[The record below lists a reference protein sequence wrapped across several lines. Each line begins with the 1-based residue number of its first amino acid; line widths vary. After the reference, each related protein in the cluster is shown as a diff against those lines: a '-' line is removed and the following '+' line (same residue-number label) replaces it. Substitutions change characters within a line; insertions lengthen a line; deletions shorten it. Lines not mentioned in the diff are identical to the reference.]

1 MKFREMTYTR
11 PDIDALLARC
21 KELAAKAESAASGEA
36 LVAVYYEQ
44 SRAFADYN
52 TAANLASIHYTCDTR
67 DAAWKAE
74 QDFFDANGPAVQ
86 NASVEIS
93 RAFLANPHV
102 DALTEAFGTTCVA
115 GMKNAVLGMDDRTID
130 LQKEY
135 NALVSQYQQVYGGAL
150 VEFDGKQLTIPQLGP
165 YKENLD
171 PAVRR
176 AAYEAEAGYFD
187 AHRAELDELYTKIV
201 KNLNEQAKILGYH
214 DYSELSYVRMNR
226 IGYGPEEIRKFRDQV
241 ANDVV
246 PQLKK
251 VIELRKKRTGIE
263 HLTFTDL
270 PVSFRDGNPKPI
282 EGYDARMAASRTMY
296 HELSPE
302 TAAFIDFMQDN
313 ELFDVESRPGKMSG
327 GYMTS
332 LPAYKAPFI
341 FANWNNTS
349 ADVDV
354 LTHECGHAF
363 EGYVAER
370 DPKVPADL
378 ECPGMES
385 AEIHSMAMEFLT
397 APWHHLLFGKDTEKY
412 ALLHAEDSFL
422 FLAYGCIVD
431 EFQHRMYQNPD
442 LTPDERNAVWL
453 ELEHKYRPWIDF
465 DNLPFYGRGA
475 GWQRQ
480 LHIYECPFYY
490 IDYCLSTMAALQF
503 FLLSLKDHKD
513 AWQRYLRLVRRAGM
527 ASYAEL
533 CETAGLKVPFTDGSI
548 KAIAEE
554 MEQWIAAHQVRA
566 KPNET
571 S

>member
-1 MKFREMTYTR
+1 MNPMKFSEMSYTR
-11 PDIDALLARC
+11 PDIDALLGQC
-21 KELAAKAESAASGEA
+21 KALAAKAAGAASGAE
-36 LVAVYYEQ
+36 LVNVYYEQ
-44 SRAFADYN
+44 SRAFADYS
-52 TAANLASIHYTCDTR
+52 TAAQLASIHYTCDTR
-67 DAAWKAE
+67 DAYWKAE
-74 QDFFDANGPAVQ
+74 QDFFDANGPAVE
-86 NASVEIS
+86 NARVEIS
-93 RAFLANPHV
+93 RAFLANAHV

-115 GMKNAVLGMDDRTID
+115 GMKNAVLGMDDSTVE

-176 AAYEAEAGYFD
+176 AAYEAEAAYFD
-187 AHRAELDELYTKIV
+187 AHRDELDGLYTKIV
-201 KNLNEQAKILGYH
+201 KNLNAQAQILGYH

-226 IGYGPEEIRKFRDQV
+226 IGYGPAEIRKFRDQV
-241 ANDVV
+241 ASDVV
-246 PQLKK
+246 PELKK
-251 VIELRKKRTGIE
+251 VIELRCKRTGIS
-263 HLTFTDL
+263 HLTFSDL
-270 PVSFRDGNPKPI
+270 PVAFQDGNPSPI
-282 EGYDARMAASRTMY
+282 PGYDARMAAARTMY

-302 TAAFIDFMQDN
+302 TAEFIDFMQDN

-332 LPAYKAPFI
+332 LPSYKAPFI

-349 ADVDV
+349 GDVDV

-513 AWQRYLRLVRRAGM
+513 AWERYLKLVRRAGL
-527 ASYAEL
+527 ASYTEL
-533 CETAGLKVPFTDGSI
+533 MQTAGLKVPFEDGSI
-548 KAIAEE
+548 KAIAQQ
-554 MEQWIAAHQVRA
+554 MGQWIAEHQV
-566 KPNET
+566 
-571 S
+571 

>member
-1 MKFREMTYTR
+1 MKFNEMTYTR
-11 PDIDALLARC
+11 PDIGALLARC
-21 KELAAKAESAASGEA
+21 RELAAKAAAAPDGDA
-36 LVAVYYEQ
+36 LVRLYYEQ
-44 SRAFADYN
+44 SEAFAEYN
-52 TAANLASIHYTCDTR
+52 TAANLANIHYTCDTR
-67 DAAWKAE
+67 DAYWKAE
-74 QDFFDANGPAVQ
+74 QDFFDANGPAVT

-102 DALTEAFGTTCVA
+102 DALTAKFGTTCVA
-115 GMKNAVLGMDDRTID
+115 GMKNAVLGMDDRTVE
-130 LQKEY
+130 LQQQF
-135 NALVSQYQQVYGGAL
+135 NALVSRYQQIYGGAL
-150 VEFDGKQLTIPQLGP
+150 VELDGKQLTIPQLGP
-165 YKENLD
+165 YKEDLD

-187 AHRAELDELYTKIV
+187 AHRAELDELYGEIV
-201 KNLNEQAKILGYH
+201 KNLNAQARVMGYH

-246 PQLKK
+246 PQLQK
-251 VIELRKKRTGIE
+251 VMAMRAKRTGIARP
-263 HLTFTDL
+263 TFTDL
-270 PVSFRDGNPKPI
+270 PIMFKDGNPKPI
-282 EGYDARMAASRTMY
+282 PGYKARMDAARTMY

-302 TAAFIDFMQDN
+302 TAEFIDFMQDN

-332 LPAYKAPFI
+332 LPSYKAPFI

-349 ADVDV
+349 GDVDV

-363 EGYVAER
+363 EGFVAER
-370 DPKVPADL
+370 DPAIPADL

-397 APWHHLLFGKDTEKY
+397 APWHHLLFGRDTDKY
-412 ALLHAEDSFL
+412 ALLHAEDSFV
-422 FLAYGCIVD
+422 FLAYGCEVD
-431 EFQHRMYQNPD
+431 EFQHIMYQNPD
-442 LTPDERNAVWL
+442 LTPDERNAEWL
-453 ELEHKYRPWIDF
+453 KLEKKYRPWIDF

-503 FLLSLKDHKD
+503 FLLSLTDHKD
-513 AWQRYLRLVRRAGM
+513 AWARYLRLVRRAGT
-527 ASYAEL
+527 ASYTEL
-533 CETAGLKVPFTDGSI
+533 LETAGLKVPFEEGSI
-548 KAIAEE
+548 KGIAQQMTDWLEN
-554 MEQWIAAHQVRA
+554 HQV
-566 KPNET
+566 
-571 S
+571 

>member
-1 MKFREMTYTR
+1 MKFNEMTYTR

-21 KELAAKAESAASGEA
+21 RELAAKAAAAPDGAA
-36 LVAVYYEQ
+36 LVRLYYEQ
-44 SRAFADYN
+44 SEAFAEYN
-52 TAANLASIHYTCDTR
+52 TAANLANIHYPCATR
-67 DAAWKAE
+67 DAYWKAE
-74 QDFFDANGPAVQ
+74 QDFFDANGPAVT

-102 DALTEAFGTTCVA
+102 DALTEKFGTTCVA
-115 GMKNAVLGMDDRTID
+115 GMKNAVLSMDDRTVE
-130 LQKEY
+130 LQQQF
-135 NALVSQYQQVYGGAL
+135 NALVSRYQQIYGGAL
-150 VEFDGKQLTIPQLGP
+150 VELDGKQLTIPQLGP
-165 YKENLD
+165 YKEDLD

-187 AHRAELDELYTKIV
+187 AHRAELDELYGQIV
-201 KNLNEQAKILGYH
+201 QNLNAQARVMGYH

-246 PQLKK
+246 PQLQK
-251 VIELRKKRTGIE
+251 VMALRAKRTGIA
-263 HLTFTDL
+263 HPAFTDL
-270 PVSFRDGNPKPI
+270 PILFRDGNPKPI
-282 EGYDARMAASRTMY
+282 PGYKARMDAARTMY

-302 TAAFIDFMQDN
+302 TAEFIDFMQDN

-332 LPAYKAPFI
+332 LPSYKAPFI
-341 FANWNNTS
+341 FANWNDTS
-349 ADVDV
+349 GDVDV

-370 DPKVPADL
+370 DPAIPADL

-397 APWHHLLFGKDTEKY
+397 APWHHLLFGKDTDKY
-412 ALLHAEDSFL
+412 ALLHAEDSFV
-422 FLAYGCIVD
+422 FLAYGCEVD
-431 EFQHRMYQNPD
+431 EFQHIMYQNPD
-442 LTPDERNAVWL
+442 LTPDERNAEWL
-453 ELEHKYRPWIDF
+453 KLEKKYRPWIDF

-503 FLLSLKDHKD
+503 FLLSLTDHKD
-513 AWQRYLRLVRRAGM
+513 AWARYLRLVRRAGT
-527 ASYAEL
+527 ASYTEL
-533 CETAGLKVPFTDGSI
+533 LETAGLKVPFEEGSI
-548 KAIAEE
+548 KGIAQQMTDWLE
-554 MEQWIAAHQVRA
+554 AHQV
-566 KPNET
+566 
-571 S
+571 

>member
-1 MKFREMTYTR
+1 MKFNEMTYTR
-11 PDIDALLARC
+11 PDIGALLARC
-21 KELAAKAESAASGEA
+21 KELAAKAAAAPDGDA
-36 LVAVYYEQ
+36 LVRLYYEQ
-44 SRAFADYN
+44 SEAFAEYN
-52 TAANLASIHYTCDTR
+52 TAANLANIHYTCDTR
-67 DAAWKAE
+67 DEYWKAE
-74 QDFFDANGPAVQ
+74 QDFFDANGPAVT

-102 DALTEAFGTTCVA
+102 DVLTAKFGTTCVA
-115 GMKNAVLGMDDRTID
+115 GMKNAVLGMDDRTVE
-130 LQKEY
+130 LQQQF
-135 NALVSQYQQVYGGAL
+135 NALVSRYQQIYGGAL
-150 VEFDGKQLTIPQLGP
+150 VELDGKQLTIPQLGP
-165 YKENLD
+165 YKEDLD

-187 AHRAELDELYTKIV
+187 AHRAELDELYGEIV
-201 KNLNEQAKILGYH
+201 KNLNAQARVMGYH

-246 PQLKK
+246 PQLQK
-251 VIELRKKRTGIE
+251 VMALRAKRTGIARP
-263 HLTFTDL
+263 TFTDL
-270 PVSFRDGNPKPI
+270 PIMFKDGNPKPI
-282 EGYDARMAASRTMY
+282 PGYKARMDAARTMY

-302 TAAFIDFMQDN
+302 TAEFIDFMQDN

-332 LPAYKAPFI
+332 LPSYKAPFI

-349 ADVDV
+349 GDVDV

-370 DPKVPADL
+370 DPAIPADL

-397 APWHHLLFGKDTEKY
+397 APWHHLLFGRDTDKY
-412 ALLHAEDSFL
+412 ALLHAEDSFV
-422 FLAYGCIVD
+422 FLAYGCEVD
-431 EFQHRMYQNPD
+431 EFQHIMYQNPD
-442 LTPDERNAVWL
+442 LTPDERNAEWL
-453 ELEHKYRPWIDF
+453 KLEKKYRPWIDF

-503 FLLSLKDHKD
+503 FLLSLTDHKD

-527 ASYAEL
+527 ASYTEL
-533 CETAGLKVPFTDGSI
+533 LETAGLKVPFEEGSI
-548 KAIAEE
+548 KGIAQQMTDWLET
-554 MEQWIAAHQVRA
+554 HQV
-566 KPNET
+566 
-571 S
+571 

>member
-1 MKFREMTYTR
+1 MKFNEMTYTR
-11 PDIDALLARC
+11 PDIGALLARC
-21 KELAAKAESAASGEA
+21 KELAAKAAAAPDGDA
-36 LVAVYYEQ
+36 LVRLYYEQ
-44 SRAFADYN
+44 SEAFAEYN
-52 TAANLASIHYTCDTR
+52 TAANLANIHYTCDTR
-67 DAAWKAE
+67 DAYWKAE
-74 QDFFDANGPAVQ
+74 QDFFDANGPAVT

-102 DALTEAFGTTCVA
+102 DALTEKFGTTCVA
-115 GMKNAVLGMDDRTID
+115 GMKNAILSMDDRTVE
-130 LQKEY
+130 LQQQF
-135 NALVSQYQQVYGGAL
+135 NALVSRYQQIYGGAL
-150 VEFDGKQLTIPQLGP
+150 VELDSKQLTIPQLGP
-165 YKENLD
+165 YKEDLD

-187 AHRAELDELYTKIV
+187 AHRTELDELYGQIV
-201 KNLNEQAKILGYH
+201 QNLNAQARVMGYH

-246 PQLKK
+246 PQLQK
-251 VIELRKKRTGIE
+251 VMALRAKRTGIA
-263 HLTFTDL
+263 HPAFTDL
-270 PVSFRDGNPKPI
+270 PILFRDGNPKPI
-282 EGYDARMAASRTMY
+282 PGYKARMDAARTMY

-302 TAAFIDFMQDN
+302 TAEFIDFMQDN

-332 LPAYKAPFI
+332 LPSYKAPFI

-349 ADVDV
+349 GDVDV

-363 EGYVAER
+363 EGFVAER
-370 DPKVPADL
+370 DPAIPADL

-397 APWHHLLFGKDTEKY
+397 APWHHLLFGRDTDKY
-412 ALLHAEDSFL
+412 ALLHAEDSFV
-422 FLAYGCIVD
+422 FLAYGCEVD
-431 EFQHRMYQNPD
+431 EFQHIMYQNPD
-442 LTPDERNAVWL
+442 LTPDERNAEWL
-453 ELEHKYRPWIDF
+453 KLEKKYRPWIDF

-503 FLLSLKDHKD
+503 FLLSLTDHKD
-513 AWQRYLRLVRRAGM
+513 AWERYLRLVRRAGT
-527 ASYAEL
+527 ASYTEL
-533 CETAGLKVPFTDGSI
+533 LETAGLKVPFEEGSI
-548 KAIAEE
+548 KGIAQQMTDWLEN
-554 MEQWIAAHQVRA
+554 HQV
-566 KPNET
+566 
-571 S
+571 

>member
-1 MKFREMTYTR
+1 MKFNEMTYTR

-21 KELAAKAESAASGEA
+21 RELAAKAAAAPDGDA
-36 LVAVYYEQ
+36 LVRLYYEQ
-44 SRAFADYN
+44 SEAFAEYN
-52 TAANLASIHYTCDTR
+52 TAANLANIHYTCDTR
-67 DAAWKAE
+67 DAYWKAE
-74 QDFFDANGPAVQ
+74 QDFFDANGPAVT
-86 NASVEIS
+86 NASVEIC

-102 DALTEAFGTTCVA
+102 DALTAKFGTTCVA
-115 GMKNAVLGMDDRTID
+115 GMKNAVLGMDDRTVE
-130 LQKEY
+130 LQQQF
-135 NALVSQYQQVYGGAL
+135 NALVSRYQQIYGGAL
-150 VEFDGKQLTIPQLGP
+150 VELDGKQLTIPQLGP
-165 YKENLD
+165 YKEDLD

-187 AHRAELDELYTKIV
+187 AHRAELDELYGQIV
-201 KNLNEQAKILGYH
+201 QNLNAQARVMGYH

-246 PQLKK
+246 PQLQK
-251 VIELRKKRTGIE
+251 VMALRAKRTGIA
-263 HLTFTDL
+263 HPAFTDL
-270 PVSFRDGNPKPI
+270 PIMFKDGNPKPI
-282 EGYDARMAASRTMY
+282 PGYKARMDAARTMY

-302 TAAFIDFMQDN
+302 TAEFIDFMQDN

-332 LPAYKAPFI
+332 LPSYKAPFI

-349 ADVDV
+349 GDVDV

-363 EGYVAER
+363 EGFVAER
-370 DPKVPADL
+370 DPAIPADL

-397 APWHHLLFGKDTEKY
+397 APWHHLLFGRDTDKY
-412 ALLHAEDSFL
+412 ALLHAEDSFV
-422 FLAYGCIVD
+422 FLAYGCEVD
-431 EFQHRMYQNPD
+431 EFQHIMYQNPD
-442 LTPDERNAVWL
+442 LTPDERNAEWL
-453 ELEHKYRPWIDF
+453 KLEKKYRPWIDF

-503 FLLSLKDHKD
+503 FLLSLTDHKD
-513 AWQRYLRLVRRAGM
+513 AWARYLRLVRRAGT
-527 ASYAEL
+527 ASYTEL
-533 CETAGLKVPFTDGSI
+533 LETAGLKVPFEEGSI
-548 KAIAEE
+548 KGIAQQMTDWLEN
-554 MEQWIAAHQVRA
+554 HQV
-566 KPNET
+566 
-571 S
+571 

>member
-1 MKFREMTYTR
+1 MKFNEMTYTR

-21 KELAAKAESAASGEA
+21 RELAAKAAAAPDGDA
-36 LVAVYYEQ
+36 LVRLYYEQ
-44 SRAFADYN
+44 SEAFAEYN
-52 TAANLASIHYTCDTR
+52 TAANLANIHYTCDTR
-67 DAAWKAE
+67 DAYWKAE
-74 QDFFDANGPAVQ
+74 QDFFDANGPAVT

-102 DALTEAFGTTCVA
+102 DALTEKFGTTCVA
-115 GMKNAVLGMDDRTID
+115 GMKNAVLGMDDRTVE
-130 LQKEY
+130 LQQQF
-135 NALVSQYQQVYGGAL
+135 NALVSRYQQIYGGAL
-150 VEFDGKQLTIPQLGP
+150 VELDGKQLTIPQLGP
-165 YKENLD
+165 YKEDLD

-187 AHRAELDELYTKIV
+187 AHRAELDELYGEIV
-201 KNLNEQAKILGYH
+201 KNLNAQARVMGYH

-246 PQLKK
+246 PQLQK
-251 VIELRKKRTGIE
+251 VMALRAKRTGIA
-263 HLTFTDL
+263 HPAFTDL
-270 PVSFRDGNPKPI
+270 PILFRDGNPKPI
-282 EGYDARMAASRTMY
+282 PGYKARMDAARTMY

-302 TAAFIDFMQDN
+302 TAEFIDFMQDN

-332 LPAYKAPFI
+332 LPSYKAPFI
-341 FANWNNTS
+341 FANWNDTS
-349 ADVDV
+349 GDVDV

-370 DPKVPADL
+370 DPAIPADL

-397 APWHHLLFGKDTEKY
+397 APWHHLLFGRDTDKY
-412 ALLHAEDSFL
+412 ALLHAQHSFV
-422 FLAYGCIVD
+422 FLAYGCEVD
-431 EFQHRMYQNPD
+431 EFQHIMYQNPD
-442 LTPDERNAVWL
+442 LTPDERNAEWL
-453 ELEHKYRPWIDF
+453 KLEKKYRPWIDF

-503 FLLSLKDHKD
+503 FLLSLTDHKD
-513 AWQRYLRLVRRAGM
+513 AWARYLRLVRRAGT
-527 ASYAEL
+527 ASYTEL
-533 CETAGLKVPFTDGSI
+533 LETAGLKVPFEEGSI
-548 KAIAEE
+548 KGIAQQMTDWLEN
-554 MEQWIAAHQVRA
+554 HQV
-566 KPNET
+566 
-571 S
+571 

>member
-1 MKFREMTYTR
+1 MKFNEMTYTR
-11 PDIDALLARC
+11 PDIGALLARC
-21 KELAAKAESAASGEA
+21 KELAAKAAAAPDGDA
-36 LVAVYYEQ
+36 LVRLYYEQ
-44 SRAFADYN
+44 SEAFAEYN
-52 TAANLASIHYTCDTR
+52 TAANLANIHYTCDTR
-67 DAAWKAE
+67 DAYWKAE
-74 QDFFDANGPAVQ
+74 QDFFDANGPAVT

-102 DALTEAFGTTCVA
+102 DVLTAKFGTTCVA
-115 GMKNAVLGMDDRTID
+115 GMKNAVLSMDDRTVE
-130 LQKEY
+130 LQQQF
-135 NALVSQYQQVYGGAL
+135 NALVSRYQQIYGGAL
-150 VEFDGKQLTIPQLGP
+150 VELDGKQLTIPQLGP
-165 YKENLD
+165 YKEDLD

-187 AHRAELDELYTKIV
+187 AHRAELDELYGQIV
-201 KNLNEQAKILGYH
+201 KNLNAQARVMGYH

-246 PQLKK
+246 PQLQK
-251 VIELRKKRTGIE
+251 VMALRAKRTGIARP
-263 HLTFTDL
+263 TFTDL
-270 PVSFRDGNPKPI
+270 PIMFKDGNPKPI
-282 EGYDARMAASRTMY
+282 PGYKARMDAARTMY

-302 TAAFIDFMQDN
+302 TAEFIDFMQDN

-332 LPAYKAPFI
+332 LPSYKAPFI
-341 FANWNNTS
+341 FANWNDTS
-349 ADVDV
+349 GDVDV

-370 DPKVPADL
+370 DPAIPADL

-397 APWHHLLFGKDTEKY
+397 APWHHLLFGRDTDKY
-412 ALLHAEDSFL
+412 ALLHAEDSFV
-422 FLAYGCIVD
+422 FLAYGCEVD
-431 EFQHRMYQNPD
+431 EFQHIMYQNPD
-442 LTPDERNAVWL
+442 LTPDERNAEWL
-453 ELEHKYRPWIDF
+453 KLEKKYRPWIDF

-503 FLLSLKDHKD
+503 FLLSLTDHKD
-513 AWQRYLRLVRRAGM
+513 AWARYLRLVRRAGT
-527 ASYAEL
+527 ASYTEL
-533 CETAGLKVPFTDGSI
+533 LETAGLKVPFEEGSI
-548 KAIAEE
+548 KGIAQQMTDWLEN
-554 MEQWIAAHQVRA
+554 HQV
-566 KPNET
+566 
-571 S
+571 

>member
-1 MKFREMTYTR
+1 MKFNEMTYTR

-21 KELAAKAESAASGEA
+21 RELASKAAAAPDGDA
-36 LVAVYYEQ
+36 LVRLYYEQ
-44 SRAFADYN
+44 SEAFAEYN
-52 TAANLASIHYTCDTR
+52 TAANLANIHYTCDTR
-67 DAAWKAE
+67 DAYWKAE
-74 QDFFDANGPAVQ
+74 QDFFDANGPAVT

-102 DALTEAFGTTCVA
+102 DALTEKFGTTCVA
-115 GMKNAVLGMDDRTID
+115 GMKNAVLSMDDRTVE
-130 LQKEY
+130 LQQQF
-135 NALVSQYQQVYGGAL
+135 NALVSRYQQIYGGAL
-150 VEFDGKQLTIPQLGP
+150 VELDGKQLTIPQLGP
-165 YKENLD
+165 YKEDLD

-187 AHRAELDELYTKIV
+187 AHRAELDELYGQIV
-201 KNLNEQAKILGYH
+201 QNLNAQARVMGYH

-246 PQLKK
+246 PQLQK
-251 VIELRKKRTGIE
+251 VMTLRAKRTGIA
-263 HLTFTDL
+263 HPAFTDL
-270 PVSFRDGNPKPI
+270 PILFRDGNPKPI
-282 EGYDARMAASRTMY
+282 PGYKARMDAARTMY

-302 TAAFIDFMQDN
+302 TAEFIDFMQDN

-332 LPAYKAPFI
+332 LPSYKAPFI

-349 ADVDV
+349 GDVDV

-363 EGYVAER
+363 EGFVAER
-370 DPKVPADL
+370 DPAIPADL

-397 APWHHLLFGKDTEKY
+397 APWHHLLFGRDTDKY
-412 ALLHAEDSFL
+412 ALLHAEDSFV
-422 FLAYGCIVD
+422 FLAYGCEVD
-431 EFQHRMYQNPD
+431 EFQHIMYQNPD
-442 LTPDERNAVWL
+442 LTPDERNAEWL
-453 ELEHKYRPWIDF
+453 KLEKKYRPWIDF

-503 FLLSLKDHKD
+503 FLLSLTDHKD
-513 AWQRYLRLVRRAGM
+513 AWERYLRLVRRAGT
-527 ASYAEL
+527 ASYTEL
-533 CETAGLKVPFTDGSI
+533 LETAGLKVPFEEGSI
-548 KAIAEE
+548 KGIAQQMTDWLEN
-554 MEQWIAAHQVRA
+554 HQV
-566 KPNET
+566 
-571 S
+571 

>member
-1 MKFREMTYTR
+1 MKFSEMTYTR
-11 PDIDALLARC
+11 PDIDALLTRC
-21 KELAAKAESAASGEA
+21 KELAAKAASAPDGDA
-36 LVAVYYEQ
+36 LVKLYYEQ
-44 SRAFADYN
+44 SEAFAEYN
-52 TAANLASIHYTCDTR
+52 TASQLANIHYTCDTR
-67 DAAWKAE
+67 DAYWKAE
-74 QDFFDANGPAVQ
+74 QDFFDANGPAVT

-102 DALTEAFGTTCVA
+102 DALTAKFGTTCVA
-115 GMKNAVLGMDDRTID
+115 GMKNAVLSMDDRTVE
-130 LQKEY
+130 LQQQF
-135 NALVSQYQQVYGGAL
+135 NALVSKYQQVYGGAL
-150 VEFDGKQLTIPQLGP
+150 VELDGKQLTIPQLGP
-165 YKENLD
+165 YKEDLD

-187 AHRAELDELYTKIV
+187 AHRAELDELYGQIV
-201 KNLNEQAKILGYH
+201 QNLNQQAKVLGYK

-226 IGYGPEEIRKFRDQV
+226 IGYGAKEIKAFRDQV

-246 PQLKK
+246 PLLQK
-251 VIELRKKRTGIE
+251 VMAMRAKRTGIA
-263 HLTFTDL
+263 HPTFTDL
-270 PVSFRDGNPKPI
+270 PVMFRDGNPKPI
-282 EGYDARMAASRTMY
+282 PGYKARMDAARTMY

-302 TAAFIDFMQDN
+302 TAKFIDFMQDN

-332 LPAYKAPFI
+332 LPSYKAPFI

-349 ADVDV
+349 GDVDV

-370 DPKVPADL
+370 DPHVPADL

-397 APWHHLLFGKDTEKY
+397 APWHHLLFGKDTDKY
-412 ALLHAEDSFL
+412 ALLHAEDSFV
-422 FLAYGCIVD
+422 FLAYGCEVD
-431 EFQHRMYQNPD
+431 EFQHIMYQNPD
-442 LTPDERNAVWL
+442 LTPDQRNAEWL
-453 ELEHKYRPWIDF
+453 KLEKKYRPWIDF

-503 FLLSLKDHKD
+503 FLLSLTDHKD
-513 AWQRYLRLVRRAGM
+513 AWERYLRLVRRAGL
-527 ASYAEL
+527 ASYTEL
-533 CETAGLKVPFTDGSI
+533 LETAGLKVPFEDGSI
-548 KAIAEE
+548 KGIAQQMTDWLE
-554 MEQWIAAHQVRA
+554 AHQV
-566 KPNET
+566 
-571 S
+571 

>member
-1 MKFREMTYTR
+1 MKFNEMTYTR

-21 KELAAKAESAASGEA
+21 RELAAKAAAAPDGDA
-36 LVAVYYEQ
+36 LVRLYYEQ
-44 SRAFADYN
+44 SEAFAEYN
-52 TAANLASIHYTCDTR
+52 TAANLANIHYTCDTR
-67 DAAWKAE
+67 DAYWKAE
-74 QDFFDANGPAVQ
+74 QDFFDANGPAVT

-102 DALTEAFGTTCVA
+102 DALTEKFGTTCVA
-115 GMKNAVLGMDDRTID
+115 GMKNAVLSMDDRTVE
-130 LQKEY
+130 LQQQF
-135 NALVSQYQQVYGGAL
+135 NALVSRYQQIYGGAL
-150 VEFDGKQLTIPQLGP
+150 VELDGKQLTIPQLGP
-165 YKENLD
+165 YKEDLN

-187 AHRAELDELYTKIV
+187 AHRAELDELYGQIV
-201 KNLNEQAKILGYH
+201 QNLNAQARVMGYH

-246 PQLKK
+246 PQLQK
-251 VIELRKKRTGIE
+251 VMALRAKRTGIA
-263 HLTFTDL
+263 HPAFTDL
-270 PVSFRDGNPKPI
+270 PIMFKDGNPKPI
-282 EGYDARMAASRTMY
+282 PGYKARMDAARTMY

-302 TAAFIDFMQDN
+302 TAEFIDFMQDN

-332 LPAYKAPFI
+332 LPSYKAPFI
-341 FANWNNTS
+341 FANWNDTS
-349 ADVDV
+349 GDVDV

-370 DPKVPADL
+370 DPAIPADL

-397 APWHHLLFGKDTEKY
+397 APWHHLLFGRDTDKY
-412 ALLHAEDSFL
+412 ALLHAEDSFV
-422 FLAYGCIVD
+422 FLAYGCEVD
-431 EFQHRMYQNPD
+431 EFQHIMYQNPD
-442 LTPDERNAVWL
+442 LTPDERNAEWL
-453 ELEHKYRPWIDF
+453 KLEKKYRPWIDF

-503 FLLSLKDHKD
+503 FLLSLTDHKD
-513 AWQRYLRLVRRAGM
+513 AWARYLRLVRRAGT
-527 ASYAEL
+527 ASYTEL
-533 CETAGLKVPFTDGSI
+533 LETAGLKVPFEEGSI
-548 KAIAEE
+548 KGIAQQMTDWLES
-554 MEQWIAAHQVRA
+554 HQV
-566 KPNET
+566 
-571 S
+571 

>member
-1 MKFREMTYTR
+1 MKFNEMTYTR

-21 KELAAKAESAASGEA
+21 RELAAKAAAAPDGDA
-36 LVAVYYEQ
+36 LVRLYYEQ
-44 SRAFADYN
+44 SEAFAEYN
-52 TAANLASIHYTCDTR
+52 TAANLANIHYTCDTR
-67 DAAWKAE
+67 DAYWKAE
-74 QDFFDANGPAVQ
+74 QDFFDANGPAVT

-93 RAFLANPHV
+93 RAFLANSHV
-102 DALTEAFGTTCVA
+102 DALTEKFGTTCVA
-115 GMKNAVLGMDDRTID
+115 GMKNAVLSMDDRTVE
-130 LQKEY
+130 LQQQF
-135 NALVSQYQQVYGGAL
+135 NALVSRYQQIYGGAL
-150 VEFDGKQLTIPQLGP
+150 VELDGKQLTIPQLGP
-165 YKENLD
+165 YKEDLD

-187 AHRAELDELYTKIV
+187 AHRAELDELYGQIV
-201 KNLNEQAKILGYH
+201 QNLNAQARVMSYH

-246 PQLKK
+246 PQLQK
-251 VIELRKKRTGIE
+251 VMALRAKRTGIA
-263 HLTFTDL
+263 HPAFTDL
-270 PVSFRDGNPKPI
+270 PILFRDGNPKPI
-282 EGYDARMAASRTMY
+282 PGYKARMDAARTMY

-302 TAAFIDFMQDN
+302 TAEFIDFMQDN

-332 LPAYKAPFI
+332 LPSYKAPFI

-349 ADVDV
+349 GDVDV

-370 DPKVPADL
+370 DPAIPADL

-397 APWHHLLFGKDTEKY
+397 APWHHLLFGRDTDKY
-412 ALLHAEDSFL
+412 ALLHAEDSFV
-422 FLAYGCIVD
+422 FLAYGCEVD
-431 EFQHRMYQNPD
+431 EFQHIMYQNPD
-442 LTPDERNAVWL
+442 LTPDERNAEWL
-453 ELEHKYRPWIDF
+453 KLEKKYRPWIDF

-503 FLLSLKDHKD
+503 FLLSLTDHKD
-513 AWQRYLRLVRRAGM
+513 AWARYLRLVRRAGT
-527 ASYAEL
+527 ASYTEL
-533 CETAGLKVPFTDGSI
+533 LETAGLKVPFEEGSI
-548 KAIAEE
+548 KGIAQQMTDWLEN
-554 MEQWIAAHQVRA
+554 HQV
-566 KPNET
+566 
-571 S
+571 

>member
-1 MKFREMTYTR
+1 MKFNEMTYTR

-21 KELAAKAESAASGEA
+21 RELAAKAAAAPDGDA
-36 LVAVYYEQ
+36 LVRLYYEQ
-44 SRAFADYN
+44 SEAFAEYN
-52 TAANLASIHYTCDTR
+52 TAANLANIHYTCDTR
-67 DAAWKAE
+67 DAYWKAE
-74 QDFFDANGPAVQ
+74 QDFFDANGPAVT

-93 RAFLANPHV
+93 RAFLANSHM
-102 DALTEAFGTTCVA
+102 DALTEKFGTTCVA
-115 GMKNAVLGMDDRTID
+115 GMKNAVLGMDDRTVE
-130 LQKEY
+130 LQQQF
-135 NALVSQYQQVYGGAL
+135 NALVSRYQQIYGGAL
-150 VEFDGKQLTIPQLGP
+150 VELDGKQLTIPQLGP
-165 YKENLD
+165 YKEDLD

-187 AHRAELDELYTKIV
+187 AHRAELDELYGQIV
-201 KNLNEQAKILGYH
+201 QNLNAQARVMGYH

-246 PQLKK
+246 PQLQK
-251 VIELRKKRTGIE
+251 VMALRVKRTGIA
-263 HLTFTDL
+263 HPAFTDL
-270 PVSFRDGNPKPI
+270 PILFRDGNPKPI
-282 EGYDARMAASRTMY
+282 PGYKARMDAARTMY

-302 TAAFIDFMQDN
+302 TAEFIDFMQDN

-332 LPAYKAPFI
+332 LPSYKAPFI
-341 FANWNNTS
+341 FANWNDTS
-349 ADVDV
+349 GDVDV

-370 DPKVPADL
+370 NPAIPADL

-397 APWHHLLFGKDTEKY
+397 APWHHLLFGRDTDKY
-412 ALLHAEDSFL
+412 ALLHAEDSFV
-422 FLAYGCIVD
+422 FLAYGCEVD
-431 EFQHRMYQNPD
+431 EFQHIMYQNPD
-442 LTPDERNAVWL
+442 LTPDERNAEWL
-453 ELEHKYRPWIDF
+453 KLEKKYRPWIDF

-503 FLLSLKDHKD
+503 FLLSLTDHKD
-513 AWQRYLRLVRRAGM
+513 AWARYLRLVRRAGT
-527 ASYAEL
+527 ASYTEL
-533 CETAGLKVPFTDGSI
+533 LETAGLKVPFEEGSI
-548 KAIAEE
+548 KGIAQQMTDWLEN
-554 MEQWIAAHQVRA
+554 HQV
-566 KPNET
+566 
-571 S
+571 

>member
-1 MKFREMTYTR
+1 MKFNEMTYTR
-11 PDIDALLARC
+11 PDIGALLARC
-21 KELAAKAESAASGEA
+21 KELAAKAAAAPDGDA
-36 LVAVYYEQ
+36 LVRLYYEQ
-44 SRAFADYN
+44 SEAFAEYN
-52 TAANLASIHYTCDTR
+52 TAANLANIHYTCDTR
-67 DAAWKAE
+67 DEYWKAE
-74 QDFFDANGPAVQ
+74 QDFFDANGPAVT

-102 DALTEAFGTTCVA
+102 DALTEKFGTTCVA
-115 GMKNAVLGMDDRTID
+115 GMKNAVLGMDDRTVE
-130 LQKEY
+130 LQQQF
-135 NALVSQYQQVYGGAL
+135 NALVSRYQQIYGGAL
-150 VEFDGKQLTIPQLGP
+150 VELDGKQLTIPQLGP
-165 YKENLD
+165 YKEDLD

-187 AHRAELDELYTKIV
+187 AHRAELDELYGEIV
-201 KNLNEQAKILGYH
+201 KNLNAQARVMGYH

-246 PQLKK
+246 PQLQK
-251 VIELRKKRTGIE
+251 VMALRAKRTGIARP
-263 HLTFTDL
+263 TFTDL
-270 PVSFRDGNPKPI
+270 PIMFKDGNPKPI
-282 EGYDARMAASRTMY
+282 PGYKARMDAARTMY

-302 TAAFIDFMQDN
+302 TAEFIDFMQDN

-332 LPAYKAPFI
+332 LPSYKAPFI

-349 ADVDV
+349 GDVDV

-370 DPKVPADL
+370 DPAIPADL

-397 APWHHLLFGKDTEKY
+397 APWHHLLFGRDTGKY
-412 ALLHAEDSFL
+412 ALLHAEDSFV
-422 FLAYGCIVD
+422 FLAYGCEVD
-431 EFQHRMYQNPD
+431 EFQHIMYQNPD
-442 LTPDERNAVWL
+442 LTPDERNAEWL
-453 ELEHKYRPWIDF
+453 KLEKKYRPWIDF
-465 DNLPFYGRGA
+465 AGLPFYGRGA

-503 FLLSLKDHKD
+503 FLLSLTDHKD
-513 AWQRYLRLVRRAGM
+513 AWERYLRLVRRAGM
-527 ASYAEL
+527 ASYTEL
-533 CETAGLKVPFTDGSI
+533 LETAGLKVPFEEGSI
-548 KAIAEE
+548 KGIAQQMTDWLEN
-554 MEQWIAAHQVRA
+554 HQV
-566 KPNET
+566 
-571 S
+571 

>member
-1 MKFREMTYTR
+1 MKFNEMTYTR

-21 KELAAKAESAASGEA
+21 RELAAKAAAAPDGDA
-36 LVAVYYEQ
+36 LVRLYYEQ
-44 SRAFADYN
+44 SEAFAEYN
-52 TAANLASIHYTCDTR
+52 TAANLANIHYTCDTR
-67 DAAWKAE
+67 DDYWKAE
-74 QDFFDANGPAVQ
+74 QDFFDANGPAVT

-102 DALTEAFGTTCVA
+102 DALTEKFGTTCVA
-115 GMKNAVLGMDDRTID
+115 GMKNAVLSMDDRTVE
-130 LQKEY
+130 LQQQF
-135 NALVSQYQQVYGGAL
+135 NALVSRYQQIYGGAL
-150 VEFDGKQLTIPQLGP
+150 VELDGKQLTIPQLGP
-165 YKENLD
+165 YKEDLD

-187 AHRAELDELYTKIV
+187 AHRAELDELYGQIV
-201 KNLNEQAKILGYH
+201 QNLNAQARVMGYH

-246 PQLKK
+246 PQLQK
-251 VIELRKKRTGIE
+251 VMALRAKRTGIA
-263 HLTFTDL
+263 HPAFTDL
-270 PVSFRDGNPKPI
+270 PILFRDGNPKPI
-282 EGYDARMAASRTMY
+282 PGYKARMDAARTMY

-302 TAAFIDFMQDN
+302 TAEFIDFMQDN

-332 LPAYKAPFI
+332 LPSYKAPFI
-341 FANWNNTS
+341 FANWNDTS
-349 ADVDV
+349 GDVDV

-370 DPKVPADL
+370 DPAIPADL

-397 APWHHLLFGKDTEKY
+397 APWHHLLFGRDTDKY
-412 ALLHAEDSFL
+412 ALLHAEDSFV
-422 FLAYGCIVD
+422 FLAYGCEVD
-431 EFQHRMYQNPD
+431 EFQHIMYQNPD
-442 LTPDERNAVWL
+442 LTPDERNAEWL
-453 ELEHKYRPWIDF
+453 KLEKKYRPWIDF

-503 FLLSLKDHKD
+503 FLLSLTDHKD
-513 AWQRYLRLVRRAGM
+513 AWARYLRLVRRAGT
-527 ASYAEL
+527 ASYTEL
-533 CETAGLKVPFTDGSI
+533 LETAGLKVPFEEGSI
-548 KAIAEE
+548 KGIAQQMTDWLEN
-554 MEQWIAAHQVRA
+554 HQV
-566 KPNET
+566 
-571 S
+571 

>member
-1 MKFREMTYTR
+1 MKFSEMSYTR
-11 PDIDALLARC
+11 PDIDALLGQC
-21 KELAAKAESAASGEA
+21 KALAAKAAGAASGEE
-36 LVAVYYEQ
+36 LVNVYYEQ
-44 SRAFADYN
+44 SRAFADYS
-52 TAANLASIHYTCDTR
+52 TAAQLASIHYTCDTR
-67 DAAWKAE
+67 DAYWKAE
-74 QDFFDANGPAVQ
+74 QDFFDANSPAVE
-86 NASVEIS
+86 NARVEIS
-93 RAFLANPHV
+93 RAFLANAHV

-115 GMKNAVLGMDDRTID
+115 GMKNAVLGMDDRTVE

-176 AAYEAEAGYFD
+176 AAYEAEAAYFD
-187 AHRAELDELYTKIV
+187 AHRDELDGLYTKIV
-201 KNLNEQAKILGYH
+201 KNLNAQAQILGYH

-226 IGYGPEEIRKFRDQV
+226 IGYGPAEIRKFRDQV

-246 PQLKK
+246 PELKK
-251 VIELRKKRTGIE
+251 VIELRCKRTGIS
-263 HLTFTDL
+263 HLTFSDL
-270 PVSFRDGNPKPI
+270 PVAFQDGNPSPI
-282 EGYDARMAASRTMY
+282 PGYDARMAAARTMY

-302 TAAFIDFMQDN
+302 TAEFIDFMQDN

-332 LPAYKAPFI
+332 LPTYKAPFI

-431 EFQHRMYQNPD
+431 EFQHRMYQNPN

-453 ELEHKYRPWIDF
+453 ELEAKYRPYIDQ
-465 DNLPFYGRGA
+465 RGIPYLER
-475 GWQRQ
+475 GTRWQYQ
-480 LHIYECPFYY
+480 MHIYETPFYY
-490 IDYCLSTMAALQF
+490 IDYCLAQTAAFQ
-503 FLLSLKDHKD
+503 FLLASQDDYDD
-513 AWQRYLRLVRRAGM
+513 AFARYLHLSQQGGEKLWTDLLAEAGFRSPFEPGALAQLAAQVEPLIRRH
-527 ASYAEL
+527 
-533 CETAGLKVPFTDGSI
+533 TV
-548 KAIAEE
+548 
-554 MEQWIAAHQVRA
+554 
-566 KPNET
+566 
-571 S
+571 

>member
-1 MKFREMTYTR
+1 MKFNEMTYTR

-21 KELAAKAESAASGEA
+21 RELAAKAAAAPDGDA
-36 LVAVYYEQ
+36 LVRLYYEQ
-44 SRAFADYN
+44 SEAFAEYN
-52 TAANLASIHYTCDTR
+52 TASNLANIHYTCDTR
-67 DAAWKAE
+67 DAYWKAE
-74 QDFFDANGPAVQ
+74 QDFFDANGPAVT

-102 DALTEAFGTTCVA
+102 DALTEKFGTTCVA
-115 GMKNAVLGMDDRTID
+115 GMKNAVLSMDDRTVE
-130 LQKEY
+130 LQQQF
-135 NALVSQYQQVYGGAL
+135 NALVSRYQQIYGGAL
-150 VEFDGKQLTIPQLGP
+150 VELDGKQLTIPQLGP
-165 YKENLD
+165 YKEDLD

-187 AHRAELDELYTKIV
+187 AHRTELDELYGQIV
-201 KNLNEQAKILGYH
+201 QNLNAQARVMGYH

-246 PQLKK
+246 PQLQK
-251 VIELRKKRTGIE
+251 VMALRAKRTGIA
-263 HLTFTDL
+263 HPAFTDL
-270 PVSFRDGNPKPI
+270 PILFRDGNPKPI
-282 EGYDARMAASRTMY
+282 PGYKARMDAARTMY

-302 TAAFIDFMQDN
+302 TAEFIDFMQDN

-332 LPAYKAPFI
+332 LPSYKAPFI
-341 FANWNNTS
+341 FANWNDTS
-349 ADVDV
+349 GDVDV

-370 DPKVPADL
+370 DPAIPADL

-397 APWHHLLFGKDTEKY
+397 APWHHLLFGKDTDKY
-412 ALLHAEDSFL
+412 ALLHAEDSFV
-422 FLAYGCIVD
+422 FLAYGCEVD
-431 EFQHRMYQNPD
+431 EFQHIMYQNPD
-442 LTPDERNAVWL
+442 LTPDERNAEWL
-453 ELEHKYRPWIDF
+453 KLEKKYRPWIDF

-503 FLLSLKDHKD
+503 FLLSLTDHKD
-513 AWQRYLRLVRRAGM
+513 AWARYLRLVRRAGT
-527 ASYAEL
+527 ASYTEL
-533 CETAGLKVPFTDGSI
+533 LETAGLKVPFEEGSI
-548 KAIAEE
+548 KGIAQQMTDWLE
-554 MEQWIAAHQVRA
+554 AHQV
-566 KPNET
+566 
-571 S
+571 